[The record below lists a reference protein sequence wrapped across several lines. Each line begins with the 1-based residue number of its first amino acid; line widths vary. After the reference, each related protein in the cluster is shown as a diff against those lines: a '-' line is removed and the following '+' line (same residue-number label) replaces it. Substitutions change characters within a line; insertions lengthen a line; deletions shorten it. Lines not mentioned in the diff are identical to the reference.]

1 MSEYLVPLAHPEP
14 DAAAFVA
21 SLKGEAAPRRVPFV
35 EYLVDD
41 ILMKPRLESMGRT
54 WSEPPAEGSHGTAS
68 TTPSRNPAYWD
79 NFIEFWYRMGYPY
92 VRLELSRAFAR
103 PLLHTAD
110 TAPGAG
116 GERLWADYHHG
127 GLQSWADF
135 ETYPWPQV
143 SDFDFW
149 PYEYI
154 SQHLPEGLGY
164 IVNHGGGPL
173 EWTSHLLG
181 YENMALLLHDDPA
194 LVGAVAEK
202 VGGLI
207 LEFTEQLVDLPGVI
221 AVFQG
226 DDMGFR
232 SGTLI
237 RPDDLRKYTLPWHRR
252 LAALAHERG
261 LLYFLHSCGQ
271 LAAIMDDLIDDIGI
285 DAKHSYEDAI
295 TPVTEMY
302 DRYHE
307 RVGLLGGVDINML
320 TRAEE
325 PQLRAY
331 VRRILDHC
339 APGGRYALG
348 SGNSIPNYIPM
359 GNYLAMLDEGLR
371 WGS

>member
-1 MSEYLVPLAHPEP
+1 MSNYLVPLENPQP
-14 DAAAFVA
+14 DAEAFVA
-21 SLKGEAAPRRVPFV
+21 SMKGESIPSRVPFV

-41 ILMKPRLESMGRT
+41 LLMRPLLESMGRT
-54 WSEPPAEGSHGTAS
+54 WVAPPAQGSHGTADAA
-68 TTPSRNPAYWD
+68 PSRNPAYWD

-92 VRLELSRAFAR
+92 VRLELSLPFAR
-103 PLLHTAD
+103 PLLRTAD
-110 TAPGAG
+110 TATGAQG
-116 GERLWADYHHG
+116 DRLWADYHHG
-127 GLQSWADF
+127 GIQSWEDF
-135 ETYPWPQV
+135 ESYPWPQV

-164 IVNHGGGPL
+164 IANHGGGPL

-181 YENMALLLHDDPA
+181 YEQMALLLHDDPE

-202 VGGLI
+202 VGSLCEEFYRHLLELPGLI
-207 LEFTEQLVDLPGVI
+207 AIFP
-221 AVFQG
+221 G

-237 RPDDLRKYTLPWHRR
+237 RPEDLRQYTLPWHRR
-252 LAALAHERG
+252 YAAMAHEKG

-271 LAAIMDDLIDDIGI
+271 LSAIMDDLIDDVGI
-285 DAKHSYEDAI
+285 DAKHSHEDAI

-302 DRYHE
+302 DRYHD
-307 RVGLLGGVDINML
+307 RIGLLGGVDIDVL
-320 TRAEE
+320 TRADE
-325 PQLRAY
+325 PTLRAY

-348 SGNSIPNYIPM
+348 SGNSIPSYIPLE
-359 GNYLAMLDEGLR
+359 NYLIMLDEGLR
-371 WGS
+371 WGN